1 MLHCKCIS
9 NIIISWSIHKNWKVT
24 QHANETGYHFDFENV
39 EVVDKEKNYHQ
50 RLFLEAWFTINDK
63 NAGNDCL
70 QIADNYF

>member
-1 MLHCKCIS
+1 MQHKRAIAS
-9 NIIISWSIHKNWKVT
+9 NRQNSKVA

-39 EVVDKEKNYHQ
+39 EVVDKEKNYHR
-50 RLFLEAWFTINDK
+50 RLFGEAQFTINNK